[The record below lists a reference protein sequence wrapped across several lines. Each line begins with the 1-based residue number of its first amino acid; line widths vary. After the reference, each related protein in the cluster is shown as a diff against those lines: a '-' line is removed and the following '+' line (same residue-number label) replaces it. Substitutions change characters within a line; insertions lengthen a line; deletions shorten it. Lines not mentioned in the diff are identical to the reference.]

1 MNNIEE
7 LKKAALKATQGEWWL
22 DVVETKGTYGVGD
35 DCSEGFHSYAVYGPD
50 CRSLLDMTNSTAAII
65 HTEEDGDYLMAW
77 DETGRRNAE
86 YIALANP
93 AAILDL
99 IAQLEAAQK
108 EIADWRSIAEA
119 AAQDDADWHK
129 LADKDGELICKM
141 ANAIIAAGERA
152 KKAEAALS
160 AANEKLN
167 KVITDDWNEI
177 GPTYPAHYTPVIV
190 AMNGVTQH
198 ITYQIEEGDNGDYW
212 QPVSNEDADG
222 APMTQFQHWKP
233 LPAGFTVEGE

>member
-7 LKKAALKATQGEWWL
+7 LKKAALKATQGEWWQ

-65 HTEEDGDYLMAW
+65 HTEDDGDYLMAW
-77 DETGRRNAE
+77 DETGRRNAK

-108 EIADWRSIAEA
+108 E
-119 AAQDDADWHK
+119 
-129 LADKDGELICKM
+129 
-141 ANAIIAAGERA
+141 
-152 KKAEAALS
+152 LS
-160 AANEKLN
+160 AANEKL
-167 KVITDDWNEI
+167 KGDQVPVGFTSERALAEVYCGESSRFGPLDDVGDI
-177 GPTYPAHYTPVIV
+177 PLYDRPQKPVVLSSSTVMSRAYVVRTIK
-190 AMNGVTQH
+190 A
-198 ITYQIEEGDNGDYW
+198 
-212 QPVSNEDADG
+212 
-222 APMTQFQHWKP
+222 
-233 LPAGFTVEGE
+233 AGFKVEGE

>member
-1 MNNIEE
+1 MNNIKEIIVSLKTRVALAE
-7 LKKAALKATQGEWWL
+7 LI
-22 DVVETKGTYGVGD
+22 
-35 DCSEGFHSYAVYGPD
+35 GPD
-50 CRSLLDMTNSTAAII
+50 EMIVSASDLSA
-65 HTEEDGDYLMAW
+65 
-77 DETGRRNAE
+77 
-86 YIALANP
+86 
-93 AAILDL
+93 L
-99 IAQLEAAQK
+99 IAQLEAAHK
-108 EIADWRSIAEA
+108 RIAELDNSESQLINERDHA
-119 AAQDDADWHK
+119 ESTINSMFVAVMSEKPEWSNMYQFIDAVDEVEDFVSILK
-129 LADKDGELICKM
+129 Q
-141 ANAIIAAGERA
+141 RA
-152 KKAEAALS
+152 ESAEAALS

-233 LPAGFTVEGE
+233 LPAGFTVEE